1 MFVAGTRFT
10 EVISSL
16 TFGSIATRV
25 SFLRKKKIKQI
36 EQDCACLDSRFE
48 FKSGLTPFL
57 SFFTAQK

>member
-25 SFLRKKKIKQI
+25 SFLRKKKLNKLNRI
-36 EQDCACLDSRFE
+36 AHVLTATSDS
-48 FKSGLTPFL
+48 SP
-57 SFFTAQK
+57 A

>member
-25 SFLRKKKIKQI
+25 SFLMKKKIKQI
-36 EQDCACLDSRFE
+36 EHDCACLDSRFE
-48 FKSGLTPFL
+48 FKSGLTPFP

>member
-25 SFLRKKKIKQI
+25 IFLRKKIKQI
-36 EQDCACLDSRFE
+36 EHDCACLDSRFE
-48 FKSGLTPFL
+48 FKSGLTPFP